1 MISSS
6 SINAHTKAEG
16 TGSSFLKDWRFRSVC
31 LFCILYTIGQVS
43 LLQSSNFWNAVVLVR
58 GGGGDNKKNVNNN
71 TQPLSSNLI
80 TWSTNHSI
88 APAANDENVRS
99 SSEKAN
105 VNHHAPPQES
115 VPQREE
121 SSSTNLT
128 ISITK
133 SPLVQ
138 INNNNET
145 MNLYKN
151 VTINIEETNTT
162 YTTEQLSSSVKA
174 APVSSLKVKTKSSL
188 QINNETMNLY
198 KNDTINIEETNTTNT
213 TEQLSSSVPAAP
225 VSSLKVNVPFG
236 RYDRGITTLCS
247 TLQSQQ
253 YPWIKYDEE
262 KALKSNITAQF
273 NYCRD
278 HRIGNGLSQYFFN
291 RLIAAYAGINYEL
304 DRSQCR
310 ETESIISLLGDPLP
324 LNISYTS
331 DEDIWQHY
339 CSSCIDDKYSL
350 HRWPHG
356 CRNWDVSP
364 LVPAI
369 KHEYKILAEKTLQK
383 HPELEDEIDDV
394 AIHLRLGDVL
404 TGKIRNMGL
413 LPFQAYLDII
423 PLNVSSIGIVTAPT
437 KPETTADIIVNGL
450 RTFLAD
456 QYPKAKVAVRNSPN
470 DNASMV
476 HTRLVKARQLVI
488 CTASTYCL
496 HPTIGSEAVGVMFW
510 NAKHPN
516 WVDRLGAYHPSF
528 SSPMIRFLESK
539 NFPRGVESLG
549 KTLVDILT
557 DMNRTEYQVSS
568 YEEWNQSILPY
579 YKL

>member
-1 MISSS
+1 MIFSS

-16 TGSSFLKDWRFRSVC
+16 TGSSFLKDWRFRSLC

-43 LLQSSNFWNAVVLVR
+43 LLQSSNFWNAAVLVR
-58 GGGGDNKKNVNNN
+58 GGGGDNKKIVNNN
-71 TQPLSSNLI
+71 TRPLSSNLI

-88 APAANDENVRS
+88 TPAANDENVRS
-99 SSEKAN
+99 SSGKAN

-115 VPQREE
+115 APQREE
-121 SSSTNLT
+121 SSSTNST
-128 ISITK
+128 INITK
-133 SPLVQ
+133 STLQ
-138 INNNNET
+138 INNNET
-145 MNLYKN
+145 MN
-151 VTINIEETNTT
+151 IN
-162 YTTEQLSSSVKA
+162 
-174 APVSSLKVKTKSSL
+174 
-188 QINNETMNLY
+188 

-213 TEQLSSSVPAAP
+213 TERPSSSVTAAP

-236 RYDRGITTLCS
+236 RYDRGITILCS

-253 YPWIKYDEE
+253 YPWTKHDQE
-262 KALKSNITAQF
+262 KGLKSNITAQF

-304 DRSQCR
+304 DRSGCR

-331 DEDIWQHY
+331 DEDSWQHY

-369 KHEYKILAEKTLQK
+369 KHEYKILTEKTLQK

-394 AIHLRLGDVL
+394 AIHLRLGDVI
-404 TGKIRNMGL
+404 TGRVRNMGL

-476 HTRLVKARQLVI
+476 HTRLVKARQVVI

-496 HPTIGSEAVGVMFW
+496 HPTLGSESVGVMFW

-516 WVDRLGAYHPSF
+516 WVDKLGASHPSF

-539 NFPRGVESLG
+539 NFPTGVESLG

-557 DMNRTEYQVSS
+557 NMNRTEYQVLVMRNGI
-568 YEEWNQSILPY
+568 NQFYHTIN
-579 YKL
+579 YKVKFYTV